1 MIATDKGFTL
11 LIERYVMPSI
21 IGYLKPD
28 IDGKIVTSQTEL
40 LKASGA
46 SKIVQEKP
54 AGTKRSRSQLDNL
67 IADVQAGDTVMATS
81 LYCIA
86 DNTKHLLE
94 TVESLNAAGASLKII
109 DNGIDT
115 STPQGEIIRMLLGAI
130 ANFER
135 QVVRVRQA
143 VGIAKAQQAGR
154 YKGRKPTAMAKTDEV
169 LALNAQGLTRQKIAD
184 QLGIGVA
191 SVYRILKNHSTPK
204 KMRKKAQKKTVEKPK
219 RIERKTTR
227 EPDTEQLSFF

>member
-1 MIATDKGFTL
+1 
-11 LIERYVMPSI
+11 MPSI
-21 IGYLKPD
+21 IGYLRPD
-28 IDGKIVTSQTEL
+28 INGQNVHSQL
-40 LKASGA
+40 DRLKASGA

-54 AGTKRSRSQLDNL
+54 SGTKRNRSQLDNL
-67 IADVQAGDTVMATS
+67 IADARVGDTLVVTS
-81 LYCIA
+81 LYRIA
-86 DNTKHLLE
+86 DNTKHLME
-94 TVESLNAAGASLKII
+94 IVESLNAAGASLKII

-115 STPQGEIIRMLLGAI
+115 SAPQGEIIRVLLGAI

-135 QVVRVRQA
+135 QVVRERQA
-143 VGIAKAQQAGR
+143 VGIAKAKQAGR

-204 KMRKKAQKKTVEKPK
+204 ITRKKAQKMPVDKPK
-219 RIERKTTR
+219 RIERKPTS
-227 EPDTEQLSFF
+227 EQPAEQLSFF